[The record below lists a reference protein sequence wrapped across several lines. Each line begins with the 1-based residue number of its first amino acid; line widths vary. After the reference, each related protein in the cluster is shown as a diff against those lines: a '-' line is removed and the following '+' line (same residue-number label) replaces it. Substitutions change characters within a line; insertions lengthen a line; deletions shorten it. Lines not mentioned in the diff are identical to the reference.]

1 MTECAGGKVTDPMGE
16 HDWLARRFEE
26 NRTHLRAVGYRMLG
40 SLSEADDAV
49 QETWFRLSRS
59 DTSDVDNLGGWLTTV
74 VARISLDMLRS
85 RKSRREESLDAQVS
99 EPIVHRTGGIDPEHE
114 AVMADSVGAALL
126 VILDTLAPAERLAF
140 VLHDTFDVPFDEI
153 ASILGRS
160 TAAARQLASRA
171 RRRIKAAGPDLHAD
185 LTRRREV
192 VDAFLALLDPD
203 VVLWAD
209 RAAVYAGASKE
220 VRGAPAVA
228 ATFSGRARFAQPT
241 LVNGAAGAVRD
252 PGGRPRVVFSFTITR
267 GKIVEIHQTTLTPAV
282 EGADLEHSGGG
293 PEDDNVVQ
301 SSGRVSPTAAR
312 RRSEE
317 VAVGILTDDM
327 KRVVKEQ
334 RLGFIATVCPDG
346 TPNLSPKGTTAV
358 WDDNHLIFVDIRSPG
373 TVANLRQNPAIEINV
388 VDQVSRKGYRFK
400 GTAEVLTAGPVF
412 DQVLASRRAR
422 GAENCMRALV
432 LMVVER
438 ALPITSPAYDLGVSE
453 DELRAHY
460 RRYWETLWSA
470 GDPDGGTLEA

>member
-1 MTECAGGKVTDPMGE
+1 MSE
-16 HDWLARRFEE
+16 HDWLAKRFEE

-49 QETWFRLSRS
+49 QEAWLRLSRA

-74 VARISLDMLRS
+74 VARVSLDMLRS
-85 RKSRREESLDAQVS
+85 RKSRREEPLGAQVS
-99 EPIVHRTGGIDPEHE
+99 EPSVDQTGGIDPERE
-114 AVMADSVGAALL
+114 AAMAGSVGAALL
-126 VILDTLAPAERLAF
+126 VILETLAPAERLAF
-140 VLHDTFDVPFDEI
+140 VLHDMFDVPFDEI

-171 RRRIKAAGPDLHAD
+171 RRRIKAAAPDLEAD
-185 LTRRREV
+185 LTRQREV
-192 VDAFLALLDPD
+192 VDAFLAASRDGDFDALLALLDPD

-209 RAAVYAGASKE
+209 RAAVHAGALKE

-241 LVNGAAGAVRD
+241 LVNGTPGAVRD

-267 GKIVEIHQTTLTPAV
+267 GKIVEIHQNTLTPAV
-282 EGADLEHSGGG
+282 EGAEPSAGG
-293 PEDDNVVQ
+293 PEDGNMVQ
-301 SSGRVSPTAAR
+301 SSRRVSPTAAR

-358 WDDNHLIFVDIRSPG
+358 WDDDHLIFVDICSPG

-422 GAENCMRALV
+422 GAENHMRALV
-432 LMVVER
+432 LMMVER

-453 DELRAHY
+453 EELRAHY
-460 RRYWETLWSA
+460 RRYWETLWS
-470 GDPDGGTLEA
+470 GSDPDGGAMEA